1 MEYKRI
7 MGLDIGDKRIGV
19 AVSDLLMLTAQGV
32 ESYTRKAE
40 EEDIAHIKKLA
51 ADYNVKKIVC
61 GLPINMNGTI
71 GEQALKIKDFAG
83 KLKESIAIEVDFFDE
98 RLTTASATRTL
109 IEADVSRKDRKKV
122 VDKVAAVYILQAYM
136 DSIK

>member
-1 MEYKRI
+1 MDYKRI

-32 ESYTRKAE
+32 ESYTRTNE
-40 EEDIAHIKKLA
+40 EDDIAHMKKLA

-71 GEQALKIKDFAG
+71 GEQAVKIQEFAE
-83 KLKESIAIEVDFFDE
+83 KLKEKLAMEIDFFDE
-98 RLTTASATRTL
+98 RLTTASATRML
-109 IEADVSRKDRKKV
+109 IEADVSRKNRKKV

>member
-1 MEYKRI
+1 MDYRRI

-32 ESYTRKAE
+32 ESYTRKNE
-40 EEDIAHIKKLA
+40 EEDIAHFKKLA
-51 ADYNVKKIVC
+51 ADYSVKKIVC
-61 GLPINMNGTI
+61 GLPINMNGTK
-71 GEQALKIKDFAG
+71 GEQAEKVQDFAE
-83 KLKESIAIEVDFFDE
+83 KLKENLAIEIDFFDE

-109 IEADVSRKDRKKV
+109 IEADVRRKDRKKV